1 MTNPEDIAGQAA
13 VLTAGRVRRVWGVS
27 DRRLPFMPYGLV
39 PLVGLIVLMLVALIP
54 VAFGEIEAAT
64 DTAAKAALKNAGH
77 EWATAR
83 TSGQWVVLEGK
94 PPSREAAEAA
104 LEAVRKAKAPT
115 IFGEAQ
121 PATWVYD
128 RFTRTEDPLLPGSGD
143 RPQIGDSDD
152 TPAVAPPPGTQAEI
166 ASCDDAMARILD
178 GSTIQFSTASTIV
191 GSASGNTLDSIAR
204 AASNCPGVLRIEG
217 HTDNV
222 GRPGYNSVLS
232 RERAEAVREALIA
245 RGVPAD
251 RLVAQGFGSNQ
262 PIANN
267 RTDEGRARN
276 RRIEIHPVTQS
287 PT

>member
-13 VLTAGRVRRVWGVS
+13 VVTAGRVRSVWGVS
-27 DRRLPFMPYGLV
+27 DRRLPFMPYGLA
-39 PLVGLIVLMLVALIP
+39 PLVGLIVLMLLALIP
-54 VAFGEIEAAT
+54 VAFGEIEAKT
-64 DTAAKAALKNAGH
+64 DAAAKAALKDAGAD
-77 EWATAR
+77 WATAHV
-83 TSGQWVVLEGK
+83 SGQWVVLEGK
-94 PPSREAAEAA
+94 PPSREAAEQA

-143 RPQIGDSDD
+143 RPQIGGED

-166 ASCDDAMARILD
+166 ASCDDTMARILD

-204 AASNCPGVLRIEG
+204 AASSCPGVLRIEG
-217 HTDNV
+217 HTDNM

-232 RERAEAVREALIA
+232 RERAEAVRDALIA

-251 RLVAQGFGSNQ
+251 RLVAQGFGSNR
-262 PIANN
+262 PIADN

-276 RRIEIHPVTQS
+276 RRIEIHPTAQS

>member
-1 MTNPEDIAGQAA
+1 MTNPEDIAGQTA
-13 VLTAGRVRRVWGVS
+13 VATVGRVRRVWGVS
-27 DRRLPFMPYGLV
+27 EIRLPFMPYGLV
-39 PLVGLIVLMLVALIP
+39 PLVGLIVLMLVSLIP
-54 VAFGEIEAAT
+54 VAFGEIEAST
-64 DTAAKAALKNAGH
+64 DAAAKTALKNAGAD
-77 EWATAR
+77 WATAH

-94 PPSREAAEAA
+94 PPSPEAAEQA

-128 RFTRTEDPLLPGSGD
+128 RFTRTEDPLLPGSRD
-143 RPQIGDSDD
+143 RPRVGGADG
-152 TPAVAPPPGTQAEI
+152 TPAVAPPPGTQSEI
-166 ASCDDAMARILD
+166 ASCDDTMARILD

-204 AASNCPGVLRIEG
+204 AASSCPGVLRIEG

-232 RERAEAVREALIA
+232 RQRAEAVREALIA
-245 RGVPAD
+245 RGVRGD
-251 RLVAQGFGSNQ
+251 RLVAQGFGSNR
-262 PIANN
+262 PIADN
-267 RTDEGRARN
+267 RTDDGRARN
-276 RRIEIHPVTQS
+276 RRIEIHPIAQS